1 MGTTPDT
8 TGDNPYFIRLTLEM
22 GTRKYA
28 NAKCDRIRKS
38 EIIDRVCRLY
48 DIDVSFLQTKSQQRR
63 ASEARAVAGWLA
75 RESGCVILSD
85 IARLVNWDIGSIS
98 SSVRRLTDR
107 FPEKP
112 ELARRLMSLKVE
124 PEDES

>member
-38 EIIDRVCRLY
+38 EIIADLCQKRGLKLVT
-48 DIDVSFLQTKSQQRR
+48 DDGDF
-63 ASEARAVAGWLA
+63 ASHGLPIVTA
-75 RESGCVILSD
+75 
-85 IARLVNWDIGSIS
+85 N
-98 SSVRRLTDR
+98 RRLLR
-107 FPEKP
+107 
-112 ELARRLMSLKVE
+112 
-124 PEDES
+124 